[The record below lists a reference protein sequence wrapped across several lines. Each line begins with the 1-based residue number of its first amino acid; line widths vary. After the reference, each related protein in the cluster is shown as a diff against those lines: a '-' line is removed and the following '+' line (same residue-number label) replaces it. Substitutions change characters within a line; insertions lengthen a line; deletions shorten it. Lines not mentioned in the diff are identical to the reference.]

1 MPIVKEKI
9 LGFKCET
16 SYVKG
21 LEYHL
26 LKEYKDTNGG
36 VPPLNIFVK

>member
-1 MPIVKEKI
+1 MPIVTEKI

-26 LKEYKDTNGG
+26 LKEYKEKNGG
-36 VPPLNIFVK
+36 VPPLNVFVK